1 MTLRPRAG
9 RRPHSAPPGAVH
21 RIHHLGPH
29 PIIAHFLERLT
40 LESIIR
46 GCVGNARQGVVDHAR
61 TLAVL
66 VHNLLVSPG
75 PLYRIA
81 TWLAPVEPAVLALT
95 PSQYAAINDDRVARA
110 LDALTSERG
119 RSIWFRLALRII
131 KQFELATERFHHDT
145 TTVTFQGAY
154 ATAHGEPH
162 ITHGHNKDHRPDL
175 KQLVFGLTATADG
188 AIPVWHDVHSG
199 NRSDDT
205 VHRSTVDALR
215 TLVGRAEF
223 IYVADAKLCTQDNLR
238 HIAAYGGQF
247 VTVMPRTWK
256 EDHHFRDRLRD
267 HGIRWHPI
275 LRIANHRHKDGPPDI
290 FASCAGTYTTT
301 ADGYRMIWI
310 RSSQKAVEDA
320 QARERRLAQAQ
331 ATLREFQDKLPRQRR
346 RDRTHGGIQRAV
358 TKILR
363 ETGTR
368 PFLQVTVKRHV
379 EQRRHYLR
387 RGRPTAETP
396 VEVERHTT
404 YTLDVRRDGQALARE
419 RRTDGVFPL
428 VTNLAKTPKREV
440 LAMYKFQPYVEKRFS
455 LLKTDLEIAP
465 VYLKK
470 PRRAAGLLHAYFI
483 ALVVASLI
491 EREVRTSMRQ
501 RNLKTLALLPEH
513 RPTPTPTWPRILEA
527 FQDVRWYEVELNGEV
542 TAFPIE
548 LSQLQ
553 RTLLELLDIPPE
565 VYQ

>member
-9 RRPHSAPPGAVH
+9 RPPRTAPPGVAH
-21 RIHHLGPH
+21 RTHHLGPH

-46 GCVGNARQGVVDHAR
+46 GCVGSARQGIVDHAR

-81 TWLAPVEPAVLALT
+81 TWLAPVEPAVLGLT
-95 PSQYAAINDDRVARA
+95 PAQYAAINDDRVARA

-119 RSIWFRLALRII
+119 RSLWFRLALRLI
-131 KQFELATERFHHDT
+131 KQFELATQRFHHDT
-145 TTVTFQGAY
+145 TTVTFHGAY
-154 ATAHGEPH
+154 AGAQGAPQ

-188 AIPVWHDVHSG
+188 AVPVWHDVHSG
-199 NRSDDT
+199 NRTDDT
-205 VHRSTVDALR
+205 VHRGTVDALR
-215 TLVGRAEF
+215 AIVGRTEF
-223 IYVADAKLCTQDNLR
+223 IYVADCKLCTQDNLR
-238 HIAAYGGQF
+238 HIAAYGGKF

-256 EDHHFRDRLRD
+256 EDQHFRARLREQ
-267 HGIRWHPI
+267 GIRWHPI
-275 LRIANHRHKDGPPDI
+275 LRVPNRRRKDGPPDI
-290 FASCAGTYTTT
+290 FASCAGAYTTT
-301 ADGYRMIWI
+301 ADGYRIVWV
-310 RSSQKAVEDA
+310 RSAQKAAEDA

-331 ATLREFQDKLPRQRR
+331 AAFRELNDKLPRR
-346 RDRTHGGIQRAV
+346 RDRTRRGIQRAV
-358 TKILR
+358 AGILR
-363 ETGTR
+363 DTDTR
-368 PFLQVTVKRHV
+368 PFLQVTIKSNV
-379 EQRRHYLR
+379 EHRRHYLQ
-387 RGRPTAETP
+387 RGRPTTETP
-396 VEVERHTT
+396 LRVERRTT

-428 VTNLAKTPKREV
+428 VTNLATAPKREV
-440 LAMYKFQPYVEKRFS
+440 LSIYKFQPYVEKRFS

-491 EREVRTSMRQ
+491 EREVRNGMRR

-513 RPTPTPTWPRILEA
+513 RPTPTPTCPRILEA
-527 FQDVRWYEVELNGEV
+527 FRDVRWYEVELKGEV
-542 TAFPIE
+542 MAFPIE

-553 RTLLELLDIPPE
+553 RTLLELLGVPLE
-565 VYQ
+565 AYQ

>member
-9 RRPHSAPPGAVH
+9 RLPRTAPAGAVH
-21 RIHHLGPH
+21 RSHHLGPH
-29 PIIAHFLERLT
+29 PIIAHVLERLT
-40 LESIIR
+40 LEPIIR
-46 GCVGNARQGVVDHAR
+46 GCVGSARQGVIDHAR

-81 TWLAPVEPAVLALT
+81 TWLAPVEPAVLGLT
-95 PSQYAAINDDRVARA
+95 ASQYAAINDDRVARA

-119 RSIWFRLALRII
+119 RSIWFRLALRLI
-131 KQFELATERFHHDT
+131 KQFELATQRFHHDT
-145 TTVTFQGAY
+145 TTVTFHGAY
-154 ATAHGEPH
+154 AGAQGAPQ

-188 AIPVWHDVHSG
+188 AVPVWHDVHSG
-199 NRSDDT
+199 NRTDDT
-205 VHRSTVDALR
+205 VHRGTVDALR
-215 TLVGRAEF
+215 AIVGRTEF
-223 IYVADAKLCTQDNLR
+223 IYVADCKLCTQDNLR

-256 EDHHFRDRLRD
+256 EDQQFRARLREQ
-267 HGIRWHPI
+267 GIRWHPI
-275 LRIANHRHKDGPPDI
+275 LRVPNRRRKDGPPDI
-290 FASCAGTYTTT
+290 FASCAGAYTTT
-301 ADGYRMIWI
+301 TTDGYRIVWV
-310 RSSQKAVEDA
+310 RSSQKAAEDA

-331 ATLREFQDKLPRQRR
+331 AAFRELNAKLPRR
-346 RDRTHGGIQRAV
+346 RDRTRRGIQHAAAG
-358 TKILR
+358 ILR
-363 ETGTR
+363 DTDTR
-368 PFLQVTVKRHV
+368 PFLQVTIKSNV
-379 EQRRHYLR
+379 EHRRHYLQ
-387 RGRPTAETP
+387 RGRPTTETP
-396 VEVERHTT
+396 VQVERRTT

-428 VTNLAKTPKREV
+428 VTNLATASKREV
-440 LAMYKFQPYVEKRFS
+440 LSIYKFQPYVEKRFS

-491 EREVRTSMRQ
+491 EREVRNGMRR

-513 RPTPTPTWPRILEA
+513 RPTPTPTCPRILEA
-527 FQDVRWYEVELNGEV
+527 FRDVRWYEVELKGEV

-553 RTLLELLDIPPE
+553 RTLLELLGVPLE
-565 VYQ
+565 AYQ